1 MLNVKYWRIFCDVIS
16 LPALVFIVS
25 VDRAYK
31 EVSTKKTLNI
41 FYVSVFVIWLY
52 LQKAMYRPCD
62 LDPWI
67 MKVNFVQWIDND
79 PISVLY
85 EFQIDISTNSW
96 EIKYQYMGIGL
107 LHVKCRTRQKLR

>member
-16 LPALVFIVS
+16 LLALVFIVS

-31 EVSTKKTLNI
+31 EVSKKILKY
-41 FYVSVFVIWLY
+41 FYGSVFVIWLY

-62 LDPWI
+62 LDLWPI
-67 MKVNFVQWIDND
+67 KVNFFFRWIDND

-96 EIKYQYMGIGL
+96 EIKYQKYG
-107 LHVKCRTRQKLR
+107 